1 MKENLKKLVNQF
13 KITLFHITPLHFISN
28 ITYKVS
34 RIEDVGIKNLLIK
47 IYIAI
52 FDIKLDEYKIKD
64 IKEFK
69 SLNDFFTRDLD
80 LSFRKNLDESN
91 KIDSLLFDY
100 LRKNISLK
108 ANTELKK
115 IEFVGK
121 EIGLNE
127 TFIYFQIPNIYMPSV
142 IEVNSSFLLDLLDD
156 QSNVFHFDCNGSIKS
171 LFTRAYKTID
181 TAHLDCN

>member
-1 MKENLKKLVNQF
+1 MKFLVSIVVLLSALSGFSHPHHVSIATVTYNANTLAFEISLKTFSDDLEMA
-13 KITLFHITPLHFISN
+13 L
-28 ITYKVS
+28 
-34 RIEDVGIKNLLIK
+34 E
-47 IYIAI
+47 
-52 FDIKLDEYKIKD
+52 
-64 IKEFK
+64 KEFNSK
-69 SLNDFFTRDLD
+69 I
-80 LSFRKNLDESN
+80 NLDESN